1 MHANKYKIIFRKEAA
16 GWAFLRAG
24 AFMRINIVHYLF
36 QLSISIALNLGKMII
51 LPLVSGPFMFCK
63 VMFANGGWK
72 GNSNNFPL
80 SDCMVLF

>member
-1 MHANKYKIIFRKEAA
+1 MQISIRLFAEKRQA

-24 AFMRINIVHYLF
+24 AFMRINKVHYLF
-36 QLSISIALNLGKMII
+36 QLSISIAQNLGKMII

-80 SDCMVLF
+80 SDCVVLF